1 MLGLHMVNLK
11 GAIIGPRGVRYVA
24 AMGYSSGGA
33 MTYEFT
39 TQLKKL
45 RDEQKLE
52 GPFVIDFTA
61 YIDAVMWSNR
71 RSPFP
76 KRGVLLQNTT
86 LTTTKE
92 TVAPLAILPT
102 WILEA
107 VLHTT
112 ST

>member
-24 AMGYSSGGA
+24 AMGYSSRGA
-33 MTYEFT
+33 MAYEFT

-61 YIDAVMWSNR
+61 YVDAVLYPLAVYL
-71 RSPFP
+71 SP
-76 KRGVLLQNTT
+76 KGIVLLQNTT

-107 VLHTT
+107 VLQ
-112 ST
+112 